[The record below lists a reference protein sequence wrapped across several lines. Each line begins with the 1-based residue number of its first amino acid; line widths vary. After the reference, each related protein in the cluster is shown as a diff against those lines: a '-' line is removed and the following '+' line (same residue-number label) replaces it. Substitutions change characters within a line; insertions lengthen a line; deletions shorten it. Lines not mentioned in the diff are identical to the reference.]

1 MNNYI
6 SKTNAIIDN
15 LPNELEDNKEII
27 KARFV
32 EEVSYYEKKR
42 DHTKRYYNIFRFV
55 VTIGS
60 IFLPAILSMGQMDP
74 AKLPKNFDQVTF
86 WSSWSISLMVTIS
99 NGFLQLFSLDK
110 NYFNYSLVVEQLK
123 TEGWQ
128 FFGLSGKYEEYNK
141 HDKKAYKEFCKAVEN
156 IKRKQIET
164 EFAGKGNTTKKK
176 EQIKS
181 DAEAPLLPEGGGGK
195 NTPTPALGP
204 PTPTPTLGPPT
215 PTPTLG
221 PPTPTPTQGPPTPT
235 PTPTPT
241 LGPPTPAPTLG
252 PPTPAPTLGPPTP
265 APTLGPPTPAPTPKK
280 ATVPGDSILPVPLP
294 TTGGNLKV
302 AIKDTSD
309 LDADTTPP

>member
-15 LPNELEDNKEII
+15 LQLPKELEDNKEII

-74 AKLPKNFDQVTF
+74 TKLPKNFDQVTY

-110 NYFNYSLVVEQLK
+110 NYFNYALVVEQLK

-128 FFGLSGKYEEYNK
+128 FFGLSGKYEEYPK
-141 HDKKAYKEFCKAVEN
+141 HDIKSYKEFCKAVEN

-164 EFAGKGNTTKKK
+164 EFAGKGTTKKK
-176 EQIKS
+176 EQKS
-181 DAEAPLLPEGGGGK
+181 DTETPLLQDKGGGGGDS
-195 NTPTPALGP
+195 NNLQPTLVPS
-204 PTPTPTLGPPT
+204 TPTPTLVPST
-215 PTPTLG
+215 PTPTLV
-221 PPTPTPTQGPPTPT
+221 PSTPTPTQ
-235 PTPTPT
+235 
-241 LGPPTPAPTLG
+241 
-252 PPTPAPTLGPPTP
+252 
-265 APTLGPPTPAPTPKK
+265 GPPTPAPTPKK
-280 ATVPGDSILPVPLP
+280 AAVPGGSSILPVPLP

-302 AIKDTSD
+302 VVKDTSD
-309 LDADTTPP
+309 LDADTTP

>member
-15 LPNELEDNKEII
+15 LQLPKELEDNKEII

-74 AKLPKNFDQVTF
+74 AKLPKNFDQVTY

-110 NYFNYSLVVEQLK
+110 NYFNYALVVEQLK

-128 FFGLSGKYEEYNK
+128 FFGLSGKYEEYPK

-156 IKRKQIET
+156 IKRKQIEN

-176 EQIKS
+176 EQKS
-181 DAEAPLLPEGGGGK
+181 DAEAPLLPDKGGGGD
-195 NTPTPALGP
+195 NP
-204 PTPTPTLGPPT
+204 PPPPKKT
-215 PTPTLG
+215 EVPDDKIFSVLSTGRNITSVLKDDTGSDSESIANPDVGT
-221 PPTPTPTQGPPTPT
+221 
-235 PTPTPT
+235 
-241 LGPPTPAPTLG
+241 
-252 PPTPAPTLGPPTP
+252 
-265 APTLGPPTPAPTPKK
+265 TPKTSK
-280 ATVPGDSILPVPLP
+280 GEGIAT
-294 TTGGNLKV
+294 
-302 AIKDTSD
+302 A
-309 LDADTTPP
+309 LDASERGVSLNDSDKEAEPLFNSP